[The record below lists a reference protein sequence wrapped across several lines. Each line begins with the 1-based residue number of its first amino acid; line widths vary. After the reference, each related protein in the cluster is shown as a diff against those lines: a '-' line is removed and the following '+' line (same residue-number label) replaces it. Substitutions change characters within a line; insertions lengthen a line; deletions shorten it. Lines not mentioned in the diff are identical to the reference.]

1 MGTTGGIVIWFA
13 FGPAVAMFRSHK
25 LVDTTSNKERTQ
37 ICPLRGNS
45 GVDTSWSTPTAIRT
59 VLKMVNT
66 AKPRRVQGGDGIASC
81 AMMMSADNATVAL
94 MTRIT
99 DGAMA
104 GISNSMRGGGLPE
117 QHGKGSATTV
127 FTENVAH
134 ARGRADGS
142 EDGFRSSTSAIAS
155 VDSLDAYAGV

>member
-1 MGTTGGIVIWFA
+1 
-13 FGPAVAMFRSHK
+13 
-25 LVDTTSNKERTQ
+25 
-37 ICPLRGNS
+37 
-45 GVDTSWSTPTAIRT
+45 
-59 VLKMVNT
+59 MVNT

-104 GISNSMRGGGLPE
+104 GISNSMVRAARWRHLEQHGTGSAMAASRAAWYGQRGGGLPE